1 MSEHPTSAELEAFAT
16 GGLPGGRS
24 RQVARHL
31 LVSCAPCN
39 AKLAAHHQ
47 RLTAPPAAEVYDA
60 ALDRAF
66 SRARAYKRHL
76 RLEELRGRKVAA
88 LLEAGGLKVLLA
100 ADLPFRG
107 SGMLEAL
114 LERSWAVRHD
124 DLREMVS
131 LARHAVEVARRL
143 DPRYQTLQ
151 ERADLQARA
160 WGELAN
166 ALRASDDLN
175 EAERTFGIAFEFLV
189 QGTGDL
195 RVKARLYDLHGSYF
209 GTRRQF
215 ELAFATLDVAYT
227 AYLELEDQHLAG
239 RSLLTKAIYLHYSGR
254 PELSIEINERG
265 LELLDMT
272 REPNLR
278 FFAIH
283 NQLQFL
289 VACGRFREAKRE
301 LFKRRAELGQITGT
315 LNGLKLRALQG
326 LISAGL
332 REWSSAEAAFT
343 QVKAGFEESGMGLH
357 GAVASLDLA
366 LIWMHQGRYEETA
379 AMVADAVEV
388 FVSLG
393 IQREALGAVLVL
405 REAFE
410 RRVGTVGLLEDV
422 VEFLRRW
429 QIDPNARFNPKGE

>member
-1 MSEHPTSAELEAFAT
+1 LSEHPTSAELEAFAA
-16 GGLPGGRS
+16 GGLPAGRS

-31 LVSCAPCN
+31 LVMCASCN

-47 RLTAPPAAEVYDA
+47 RLTTPPATEVYDA
-60 ALDRAF
+60 VLDRAF
-66 SRARAYKRHL
+66 SWARDYKRHL
-76 RLEELRGRKVAA
+76 RREELRGRKVAA
-88 LLEAGGLKVLLA
+88 LLQAGGLEALLA
-100 ADLPFRG
+100 ADLPFRD
-107 SGMLEAL
+107 SGMLQAL
-114 LERSWAVRHD
+114 LERSWAVRHED
-124 DLREMVS
+124 PPEMVS

-143 DPRYQTLQ
+143 DPRYHTPQ

-166 ALRASDDLN
+166 ALRALDDLN

-189 QGTGDL
+189 HGTGDL
-195 RVKARLYDLHGSYF
+195 RVTARLHDLQGSYF

-215 ELAFATLDVAYT
+215 VLAFAALDIAYT
-227 AYLELEDQHLAG
+227 AYLELNDPHLAG
-239 RSLLTKAIYLHYSGR
+239 RALLTKAIYLHYSGR

-265 LELLDMT
+265 LELLDVN

-289 VACGRFREAKRE
+289 VACGRFREARRE
-301 LFKRRAELGQITGT
+301 LFQRRAELGNITGT
-315 LNGLKLRALQG
+315 LNALKLRALQG

-332 REWSSAEAAFT
+332 HEWSSAEAAFT
-343 QVKAGFEESGMGLH
+343 QVKVGFEEAGMGLH

-366 LIWMHQGRYEETA
+366 LILMQQGRYEETA
-379 AMVADAVEV
+379 AMVADAVDL
-388 FVSLG
+388 FVALG

-410 RRVGTVGLLEDV
+410 RRVATLGLLEDV
-422 VEFLRRW
+422 VEFLRHC
-429 QIDPNARFNPKGE
+429 QIDPNARFNPRGE